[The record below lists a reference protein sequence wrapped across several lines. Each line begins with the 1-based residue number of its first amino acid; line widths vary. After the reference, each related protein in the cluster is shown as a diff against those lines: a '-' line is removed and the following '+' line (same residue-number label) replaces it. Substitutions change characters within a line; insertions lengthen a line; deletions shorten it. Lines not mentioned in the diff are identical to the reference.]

1 MQRYQ
6 ICAMQVGTTS
16 EEQLQPSSNSSSK
29 KIITQRHSWVLGFI
43 PGSSHKLYILVN
55 SLQ

>member
-1 MQRYQ
+1 
-6 ICAMQVGTTS
+6 MQVGTTS